1 MEEEHKSINVSD
13 LNRMVKDLLESQSIF
28 RDYWIKGEVS
38 GLKKAM
44 SGHVYFTLKDEE
56 GAISVAFFKSYAQGM
71 DFSSLEGKEVLVKG
85 RVSLYEKTGAY
96 QLYGQ
101 KIEAYGT
108 GSIYEEIEKR
118 RERLR
123 KEGLF
128 QAERK
133 KPLPSSVSTIGI
145 LTSATG
151 AVIQDIRRVAW
162 KRNPFTELVLWP
174 VTVQGDGA
182 PGEIIR
188 GIEAFNRYGKA
199 DVLIIGRGGG
209 SFEDLLP
216 WSDEGVVR
224 AVAASKIPIISAVG
238 HETDHPLC
246 DDAAD
251 LRGATPSQAAELATE
266 DIAKRFV
273 WLGSLLGKRLIRL
286 ERKSGEAYQE
296 LDRQMDRLR
305 GFLKRGQV
313 QQERLDAAS
322 IRLMDSFIR
331 RIREA
336 RLTLEHLGEKLH
348 LVSPLAILGRGYAV
362 AYGEDGHI
370 IRRAEETQIG
380 DPLNLRLG
388 EGQLFCRIEG
398 KEEDE

>member
-1 MEEEHKSINVSD
+1 MEEEYQSISVSD
-13 LNRMVKDLLESQSIF
+13 LNRMVKELLESQAIF
-28 RDYWIKGEVS
+28 RNFWIKGEVS

-56 GAISVAFFKSYAQGM
+56 GAISVAFFKSYAQGT
-71 DFSSLEGKEVLVKG
+71 DFASLEGKEVLVKG
-85 RVSLYEKTGAY
+85 RISLYEKTGAY

-123 KEGLF
+123 LEGLF

-133 KPLPSSVSTIGI
+133 RPLPPVISTIGI

-162 KRNPFTELVLWP
+162 KRNPFVELILWP
-174 VTVQGDGA
+174 VTVQGEGA

-188 GIEAFNRYGKA
+188 GIEAFNRFRKV

-266 DIAKRFV
+266 DIARRTA
-273 WLGSLLGKRLIRL
+273 WLGSLLRRRLDRL
-286 ERKSGEAYQE
+286 ERRTEESYQD
-296 LDRQMDRLR
+296 LDRQMERLKC
-305 GFLKRGQV
+305 FLKRGQEQQV
-313 QQERLDAAS
+313 QLDALWS
-322 IRLMDSFIR
+322 RLSEGFLR
-331 RIREA
+331 RTREA
-336 RLTLEHLGEKLH
+336 RLQLEHLGEKLH
-348 LVSPLAILGRGYAV
+348 LVSPLGILARGYAV
-362 AYGEDGHI
+362 AYGEDGRI
-370 IRRAEETQIG
+370 IRKAEETQIG
-380 DPLNLRLG
+380 DPLTLRLG
-388 EGQLFCRIEG
+388 EGRLFCRIEG
-398 KEEDE
+398 KYEHE